1 MIEARSVPPRAW
13 TAQSPRRDHHG
24 PAFPDGLLLSTQSD
38 GDVTRLLNRIQSG
51 DPAAAGQLLPLVY
64 EELYRLASG
73 QMRAQGNEHTLQA
86 TALLNEAYMRMFGSA
101 PTSLRDSEHFFA
113 LAARAMRSVLVDHA
127 RAKNSLRRKANGT
140 RVPLDELTKSFED
153 RSIDLLAL
161 DAALE
166 QFAQLDPDLL
176 RVVELHFFAGLPA
189 SEIAVMRGVSTR
201 TIERDLI
208 TGLAWLRRKMQ

>member
-1 MIEARSVPPRAW
+1 
-13 TAQSPRRDHHG
+13 
-24 PAFPDGLLLSTQSD
+24 
-38 GDVTRLLNRIQSG
+38 
-51 DPAAAGQLLPLVY
+51 
-64 EELYRLASG
+64 
-73 QMRAQGNEHTLQA
+73 
-86 TALLNEAYMRMFGSA
+86 
-101 PTSLRDSEHFFA
+101 
-113 LAARAMRSVLVDHA
+113 
-127 RAKNSLRRKANGT
+127 
-140 RVPLDELTKSFED
+140 LDELTKSFED